1 MKLRTRLTLGIVSIT
16 VVLLVPLILALRS
29 LESVHQTTRS
39 LRDREFA
46 GSLVLGSFRE
56 LTDEVVRKEDAMSVL
71 GDSASYL
78 QMVEQL
84 NRLGASADSLSR
96 FATREASS
104 DISNAVMAL
113 RASIDAQ
120 HAARS
125 AGANNT
131 ADEIS
136 AQRTRPA
143 LNTIARAIART
154 EAKLRDETHER
165 VEQAAQAT
173 VDAQRTAAG
182 SLAIALLLATL
193 IAIWLTRSISRPVH
207 ELDKGMKAVAD
218 GDFTQR
224 LPAMEKRTDEFG
236 RLANSYHGMTAQL
249 AELDK
254 LKAEFVSVASHEL
267 KTPINVIVGYL
278 ELLQEN
284 IYGELNPKQR
294 EICATLGKQAQTL
307 TRLVKRLLDISRFE
321 AGGGKLERRQV
332 DLDRFLH
339 SFETSFQVL
348 ALQREILATIG
359 SQCQA
364 LTRLVKQLLDVSR
377 FEAGGGR
384 LEPHAVDVRA
394 FLHELSVSFEALALQ
409 NEIQFGCEVDPRLP
423 STIEA
428 DPDRLNEVVGNLLSN
443 AFKFTPRHGRIDLLA
458 RMGARANDDQVVI
471 EVTDTGVGIPG
482 DKLPHVFEKFYQ
494 VENAAQP
501 LSMGSGL
508 GLAIA
513 KEIVEAHG
521 GTITAES
528 KAGNGTTF
536 RVVLPIAHPHIDG
549 APSPRPR

>member
-1 MKLRTRLTLGIVSIT
+1 MKLRTRLGLGIVSIT
-16 VVLLVPLILALRS
+16 IVLLVPLILALGS
-29 LESVHQTTRS
+29 LDAVHTQTRL

-46 GSLVLGSFRE
+46 ASLLMGNLRSIVDDVKRS
-56 LTDEVVRKEDAMSVL
+56 EDAVL
-71 GDSASYL
+71 ITKDPATFARIRRQIDALASKGST
-78 QMVEQL
+78 
-84 NRLGASADSLSR
+84 LGR
-96 FATREASS
+96 YIPRETAV
-104 DISNAVMAL
+104 DLSNAVSAL
-113 RASIDAQ
+113 RAATEAEMRALESDAT
-120 HAARS
+120 
-125 AGANNT
+125 NT

-136 AQRTRPA
+136 AQRSRPA
-143 LNTIARAIART
+143 ILTIERVIERT
-154 EAKLRDETHER
+154 ETGLRSETQER
-165 VEQAAQAT
+165 VEHAASMT
-173 VDAQRTAAG
+173 SDAQRTAAG

-193 IAIWLTRSISRPVH
+193 IAIWLTRSISRPVF

-348 ALQREILATIG
+348 ALQREINFRVIRG
-359 SQCQA
+359 S
-364 LTRLVKQLLDVSR
+364 DV
-377 FEAGGGR
+377 
-384 LEPHAVDVRA
+384 
-394 FLHELSVSFEALALQ
+394 
-409 NEIQFGCEVDPRLP
+409 P
-423 STIEA
+423 SHVLWDE
-428 DPDRLNEVVGNLLSN
+428 DRINEVLGNLLSN
-443 AFKFTPRHGRIDLLA
+443 AFKFTDRGGTVELIVE
-458 RMGARANDDQVVI
+458 GSEN
-471 EVTDTGVGIPG
+471 EVCLSVRDTGVGIAAEQ
-482 DKLPHVFEKFYQ
+482 LPHIFEKFFQASNQAY
-494 VENAAQP
+494 AAAK
-501 LSMGSGL
+501 GTGL

-513 KEIVEAHG
+513 REIVEAHG
-521 GTITAES
+521 GTIRVES
-528 KAGNGTTF
+528 TLGMGTTF
-536 RVVLPIAHPHIDG
+536 SITLPVRAAITRRTPFRRTPVVEEVA
-549 APSPRPR
+549 